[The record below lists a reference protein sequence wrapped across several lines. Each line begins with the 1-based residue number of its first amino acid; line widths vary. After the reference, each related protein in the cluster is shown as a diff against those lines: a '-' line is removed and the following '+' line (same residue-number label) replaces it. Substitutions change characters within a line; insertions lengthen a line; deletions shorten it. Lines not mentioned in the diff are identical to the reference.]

1 MSKRSALS
9 DHVITRRSTLARG
22 LLLAL
27 SCASL
32 VVAACDGGERKS
44 IAEQIG
50 PPAKKPSELKSG
62 SDVSEE
68 ELARRRK
75 EAGFKTKAE
84 IDAELAA
91 ENAKEMEKA
100 EREWIKTRLKD
111 YKALTADTRKFVD
124 DVEKEAGKWAA
135 AKDPGK
141 AFDKA
146 NKGLQDRFKALIK
159 QIDKLSERSTKGG
172 NTQAEYNKLFRPL
185 EEVTQ
190 NLGPEIGNEAAF
202 TEALKGARDQLEVI
216 EKALEDIDKDETL
229 TANKFHEGE
238 DEDADPKAK
247 KKKGK

>member
-9 DHVITRRSTLARG
+9 GHVLTLRSTLVRG
-22 LLLAL
+22 LLLAVP
-27 SCASL
+27 CASL
-32 VVAACDGGERKS
+32 AVAACDGGERKS

-50 PPAKKPSELKSG
+50 PATKNISELKQE

-68 ELARRRK
+68 ELERRRK

-91 ENAKEMEKA
+91 ENAREMEKS

-111 YKALTADTRKFVD
+111 YKALTADTRKLVD
-124 DVEKEAGKWAA
+124 DIEKEAGKWAA
-135 AKDPGK
+135 AKDPDK
-141 AFDKA
+141 AFEKA
-146 NKGLQDRFKALIK
+146 NKGLQDRFKANLK

-185 EEVTQ
+185 EEVVQ
-190 NLGPEIGNEAAF
+190 SLGPGIASEPAF
-202 TEALKGARDQLEVI
+202 TEAIKNARAQLEVI

-238 DEDADPKAK
+238 DDGGKAK
-247 KKKGK
+247 KKGK